1 MAPFPADVPGMIAFA
16 ILAALAGTFLAA
28 MMTLRVMVTRV
39 DDACRLAELVRDT
52 RRLRAN
58 HRAAMAV
65 PVRVRRR

>member
-1 MAPFPADVPGMIAFA
+1 
-16 ILAALAGTFLAA
+16 
-28 MMTLRVMVTRV
+28 MVTRV